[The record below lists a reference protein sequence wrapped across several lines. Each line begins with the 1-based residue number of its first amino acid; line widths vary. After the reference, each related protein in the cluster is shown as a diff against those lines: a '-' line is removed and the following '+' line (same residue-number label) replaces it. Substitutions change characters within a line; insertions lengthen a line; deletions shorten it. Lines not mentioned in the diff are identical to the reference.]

1 MGEQDKAHPLDATP
15 GTAEMKYPRRRFS
28 PSVYRAILVKQ
39 AWRCACCGEL
49 FYEED
54 DENRNGP
61 PPFHFDHILGI
72 ELGGKDEPENL
83 QALKRGHH
91 AKKTHKEA
99 SARAKT
105 KRIIGQDGLRRKK
118 ESQYDKVMAKVVA
131 K

>member
-1 MGEQDKAHPLDATP
+1 
-15 GTAEMKYPRRRFS
+15 MKSPRRRFS
-28 PSVYRAILVKQ
+28 PKTYRDILVKQ

-49 FYEED
+49 LG
-54 DENRNGP
+54 GP
-61 PPFHFDHILGI
+61 VGHPCAISAAYHFDHILPLH
-72 ELGGKDEPENL
+72 LGGKDEPENL

-105 KRIIGQDGLRRKK
+105 KRIIAQDGLRRKK
-118 ESQYDKVMAKVVA
+118 PSKKDLVYAKALV